1 MQLKGASG
9 TDLAR
14 ATRRRK
20 LIFRGVTCGLLV
32 AGGVTYFA
40 QKPWRLES
48 LHRAAR
54 EAIQIGD
61 YTGAS
66 LKARRALQID
76 PNFAPACE
84 TMAEIGEHDHLPDAI
99 TWRERVLH
107 LKGESADALLSFA
120 STALSFGK
128 ISLARSAL
136 ERVPEK
142 DREREVFLVLAGT
155 IAIEAGDYVESA
167 RLYEIA
173 TRLNPDKAAYRL
185 GLGRS
190 QCASD
195 DYLIREAG
203 RRLLLN
209 LINDE
214 KLGVSALRTLIAN
227 CEAHAESQAAL
238 HHAQQLVSLP
248 AHEFSDEVLRLRL
261 LHSTQDGKF
270 PTALRE
276 AQEKAGG
283 NSDHAGTLLVWMSR
297 VGLANEGLEWV
308 QKRVPKLG
316 LSADLRPAIAGCYL
330 NLGDW
335 NALLTTT
342 QAGAWKPVEYVRHA
356 YRARAFREQ
365 AEGAFARTEWN
376 LAINAATRKTEAL
389 TWLAQMAS
397 EWKWVDEAEQSLW
410 VLLDLAPGS
419 RWAVD
424 ALRNAYLQQND
435 TTGLHRIS
443 VHLVKTDP
451 TDENAQNDLALSSL
465 LLNNEPDRAM
475 KIAHDLYTKHPENP
489 AYASTYAFALHCA
502 ARTTDGLKVLE
513 KLPPGRLEEP
523 SIAAYYG
530 IMLAA
535 SPTPQKASHFLEIG
549 RSGTFLREEMELIAK
564 AEQLVA
570 DSNKSSPEGK

>member
-1 MQLKGASG
+1 MQLKGATG
-9 TDLAR
+9 NVLAR

-20 LIFRGVTCGLLV
+20 LIVWGVTCGLLV

-40 QKPWRLES
+40 QKPWRLKG

-76 PNFAPACE
+76 PNFAPAWE
-84 TMAEIGEHDHLPDAI
+84 TMAEIGEHDHLSDAV

-107 LKGESADALLSFA
+107 LKGESAETLLAFA

-128 ISLARSAL
+128 ISAARSAL

-142 DREREVFLVLAGT
+142 DREREGFLALAGT
-155 IAIEAGDYVESA
+155 IVFEAGDYVESA

-173 TRLNPDKAAYRL
+173 TRLNPDRAAYRL
-185 GLGRS
+185 GLGKA

-195 DYLIREAG
+195 DYLVREAG
-203 RRLLLN
+203 RRLLRDLGT
-209 LINDE
+209 DQ
-214 KLGVSALRTLIAN
+214 KLGVPALRTLIAN

-238 HHAQQLVSLP
+238 RHAQQLVSLP

-261 LHSTQDGKF
+261 LHSTEDGKF
-270 PTALRE
+270 PTALKE
-276 AQEKAGG
+276 AQEKAAA
-283 NSDHAGTLLVWMSR
+283 NPNHAGTLLVWMSR
-297 VGLANEGLEWV
+297 VGLASEGLDWV
-308 QKRVPKLG
+308 RKRVPNLG

-335 NALLTTT
+335 NALLTIT
-342 QAGAWKPVEYVRHA
+342 QAGAWKPAEYVRHA

-365 AEGAFARTEWN
+365 GEGTFARTEWN

-424 ALRNAYLQQND
+424 ALHSAYLQQNN
-435 TTGLHRIS
+435 TTGLRRIS

-451 TDENAQNDLALSSL
+451 ADQNAQNDLALSSL

-475 KIAHDLYTKHPENP
+475 MIAHDLYTKNPENP
-489 AYASTYAFALHCA
+489 TYASTYAFALHCA

-535 SPTPQKASHFLEIG
+535 SPTPEKAAHFLEIG
-549 RSGTFLREEMELIAK
+549 RSGALLREEMALIVK

-570 DSNKSSPEGK
+570 DSNKASPQEK